1 MIFKVLQINR
11 EELLKD
17 ILEYI
22 DIHSN
27 KKELNKEIKKIFN
40 LNSTIDT
47 LSIRYAV
54 MALKGFEDSGQ
65 ITEKL
70 ISSIIG
76 SIDLK
81 NGKNI
86 YEYNFF
92 TKLHAK
98 DIEVFIEIN
107 RKDNKKEHYSFYL
120 EEAFKEF
127 NSTKVNV
134 QELIVENIKIYIDLM
149 YKYAD
154 KYLELVQKEE
164 IEFDDDRFTKELIYI
179 IADND
184 SNIIYE
190 ELNGYSKK

>member
-1 MIFKVLQINR
+1 MIFKILQINK

-17 ILEYI
+17 IYEYI

-40 LNSTIDT
+40 LESTMNT

-76 SIDLK
+76 SINLR
-81 NGKNI
+81 NGENI
-86 YEYNFF
+86 YKYEFS
-92 TKLHAK
+92 TKSYEK
-98 DIEVFIEIN
+98 NIEVFIEVK
-107 RKDNKKEHYSFYL
+107 RKDNTKDYYSFYL

-127 NSTKVNV
+127 NSAKVNV
-134 QELIVENIKIYIDLM
+134 QELIIENIKIYIDLM

-154 KYLELVQKEE
+154 KYLELVQNKE
-164 IEFDDDRFTKELIYI
+164 IEFNDDRFIKELIYI

-190 ELNGYSKK
+190 ELNGYNKK

>member
-17 ILEYI
+17 IFEYI

-40 LNSTIDT
+40 LNSTISA

-76 SIDLK
+76 SINLR

-92 TKLHAK
+92 TKLHEK
-98 DIEVFIEIN
+98 DIEVFIEVN
-107 RKDNKKEHYSFYL
+107 RKDNKEEYYSFYL

-127 NSTKVNV
+127 SLTKVNV

-179 IADND
+179 IGDND

-190 ELNGYSKK
+190 ELNGYNKK

>member
-17 ILEYI
+17 IFEYI

-40 LNSTIDT
+40 LNSTIST

-76 SIDLK
+76 SINLR

-92 TKLHAK
+92 TKLHTK
-98 DIEVFIEIN
+98 DIEVFIEVN
-107 RKDNKKEHYSFYL
+107 RKDNKEEHYSFYL

-127 NSTKVNV
+127 SSTKVNV

-179 IADND
+179 IGDND